1 MTVPFIIV
9 LIVAVIVAVFAFKG
23 FLVVRQSDA
32 VVIERLGSFNRV
44 LGPGVNWIIPFVD
57 SPRALKMKR
66 VIVRGGESVPVMV
79 EETRIDLRETVF
91 DFPSQPVITTDNVSV
106 QINGALYFQII
117 DPRRAVYEVENLVQA
132 VEVLAKTSL
141 RSEVGKMELDKLFE
155 SRQEINDRL
164 QLVMDEA
171 GDKWGVK
178 VNRVEIQDITIPD
191 EVEAAMRK
199 QMVAERERRAVV
211 KAADGQREA
220 EIAIAQGTRES
231 AILRAEGEK
240 QAAILRAEGE
250 REAIH
255 QLLSVAGDRLAPQH
269 VLAYLLGL
277 EYLQTLPDMAKN
289 GDRVFIP
296 YEASALL
303 GAVGAVQDVAQL
315 GEVMKGIPLGARS

>member
-1 MTVPFIIV
+1 MGF
-9 LIVAVIVAVFAFKG
+9 VIVGIIAVMVVVFVSKG
-23 FLVVRQSDA
+23 FMVVRQSDA

-44 LGPGVNWIIPFVD
+44 LGPGVNWIVPFVD
-57 SPRALKMKR
+57 KPRSLKMKR
-66 VIVRGGESVPVMV
+66 VQVVKGHNLPLMV
-79 EETRIDLRETVF
+79 EETRIDLRETVL

-106 QINGALYFQII
+106 HINGALYFQII
-117 DPRRAVYEVENLVQA
+117 DPKRAVYEVENLVQA

-178 VNRVEIQDITIPD
+178 VNRVEIQDITIPN
-191 EVEAAMRK
+191 EVEEAMRK
-199 QMVAERERRAVV
+199 QMVAERERRAVI
-211 KAADGQREA
+211 KTADGQKQA
-220 EIAIAQGTRES
+220 DIAIAEGQRQA

-240 QAAILRAEGE
+240 EASILQAQGE

-255 QLLSVAGDRLAPQH
+255 QLLSVGGDRLVPQH

-277 EYLQTLPDMAKN
+277 EYLNTLPNMAKD
-289 GDRVFIP
+289 GERVFIP

-303 GAVGAVQDVAQL
+303 GAVGAVKDVGQL
-315 GEVMKGIPLGARS
+315 GEVVKGLGLGARG